1 MNELTVENVSV
12 KLSPGLKLTPE
23 IRPLVAEYIRNRFL
37 TSVIAW
43 NDSGAKKRAMR
54 FASPAEADRLKNCE
68 DFLTVEV
75 GGFTG
80 RIYTLFGLT
89 PSQLTDEDIAF
100 ARALW
105 FEPVYVERSEDGRLY
120 IDD

>member
-12 KLSPGLKLTPE
+12 KLSPGLKLTPA
-23 IRPLVAEYIRNRFL
+23 IRSLVAEYIRNRFL

-43 NDSGAKKRAMR
+43 NDSGAKKLAMR
-54 FASPAEADRLKNCE
+54 FASPAEADRLKNGE

-89 PSQLTDEDIAF
+89 PFQLTDEDIAF